1 MNGKRRVIAIALVT
15 MAWSAVALGQVT
27 RTTGA
32 AASSIDSDAG
42 LSLETAIVRA
52 VAQEPSLRAVRA
64 DIEMARGLRL
74 QAELRPN
81 PTVRVEQREEP
92 GGTDRLT
99 TVGVEWPLDLFRR
112 SGRVHTADQSLVQS
126 QFAVD
131 DAQRALVADVR
142 LRYGAAAAAI
152 RELAVAEE
160 LLTAVRQQRD
170 VVRARVEAGSTP
182 PLERDL
188 LEVEVRR
195 LDAARLLA
203 KGRAD
208 TALVQ
213 LKPLLGMTPGEALR
227 LRDSLDALVAS
238 TATDP
243 ADVASRPPDARP
255 DVREAAARVAVADA
269 RIDQARREGR
279 VDVSLFAN
287 YMRMDMGFAQR
298 GFGQDG
304 SLERVRGQFRYVSA
318 GAAVSIPLLNRNQGQ
333 IAAARAER
341 VSAEAQLAATE
352 LAARTEVAAA
362 LARES
367 AARQALAVYGGGVRG
382 LARQNLDVVRQ
393 TFDLGRATVFDVLAE
408 QRRFLEVEQGYIAS
422 ARELWDARVELTR
435 AMGETQ

>member
-1 MNGKRRVIAIALVT
+1 MS
-15 MAWSAVALGQVT
+15 WSAVAFGQVT
-27 RTTGA
+27 GTTGA
-32 AASSIDSDAG
+32 AAPSIDSDAALG
-42 LSLETAIVRA
+42 LEAAIVRA
-52 VAQEPSLRAVRA
+52 VSQEPSLRAVRA

-99 TVGVEWPLDLFRR
+99 TVGLEWPLDLYRR
-112 SGRVHTADQSLVQS
+112 PGRVHTADHMLVQS
-126 QFAVD
+126 QFAAD
-131 DAQRALVADVR
+131 DVRRVLVADVR

-160 LLTAVRQQRD
+160 LLTAARRQLD
-170 VVRARVEAGSTP
+170 VVRARVEAGGTP

-203 KGRAD
+203 MGRAD
-208 TALVQ
+208 AALVQ
-213 LKPLLGMTPGEALR
+213 LKPLLGMAPGEALR

-243 ADVASRPPDARP
+243 MDVAPRPPDARP

-298 GFGQDG
+298 GFGQGG
-304 SLERVRGQFRYVSA
+304 SLERVRGRFTYFSA
-318 GAAVSIPLLNRNQGQ
+318 GAAVSIPVLNRNQGQ

-341 VSAEAQLAATE
+341 VSAEARLDATE
-352 LAARTEVAAA
+352 LAARAEMATA

-367 AARQALAVYGGGVRG
+367 AARQAFAVYSGGVRG